1 MPMTTRIR
9 LRKKLIEV
17 VLLLE
22 ADSVDDRQ

>member
-22 ADSVDDRQ
+22 ADSVDDMQ